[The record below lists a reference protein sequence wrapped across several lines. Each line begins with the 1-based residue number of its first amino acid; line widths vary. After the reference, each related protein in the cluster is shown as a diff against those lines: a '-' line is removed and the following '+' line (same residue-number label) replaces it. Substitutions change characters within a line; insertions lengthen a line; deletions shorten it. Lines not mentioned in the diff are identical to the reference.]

1 MEIMKPPTLFELKAS
16 AYDCAIQVKA
26 WQDKLNDYTNQINNY
41 MEPEKEVPEQ
51 SQNGLQKE
59 KK

>member
-1 MEIMKPPTLFELKAS
+1 MEIIKPPTLIELKS
-16 AYDCAIQVKA
+16 LAYDCAIQVKA

-41 MEPEKEVPEQ
+41 KEPEKETPEQ
-51 SQNGLQKE
+51 SKNGLQKE